1 MEVTGYNSGTVHV
14 LRQGFLPNEPFR
26 KAIAD
31 LILPGHDEP
40 RLFSVWGADE
50 RMIPASQVT
59 STQYAQQ
66 KHAAD
71 ALYEKNRHIVVQ
83 PSAEFGARMLQAGK
97 NGDQRRAA
105 IALQLVMRPAHFG
118 EFSRL
123 RSSLDALNVADRRT
137 PLGLHATQLYIDI
150 PFASLRPLDD
160 VKEGIAAIRAQL
172 PNELGARSLL
182 QLVPDPRLHGEFRT
196 YTPSQPADA
205 TYPEERA
212 S

>member
-14 LRQGFLPNEPFR
+14 LRQGFLPNEPLR
-26 KAIAD
+26 KAISD
-31 LILPGHDEP
+31 LTLPGHDEP

-50 RMIPASQVT
+50 RMVMASEVT
-59 STQYAQQ
+59 GTRYAQQ

-83 PSAEFGARMLQAGK
+83 PSAEFNARMLQAGK
-97 NGDQRRAA
+97 PGEKHRAA
-105 IALQLVMRPAHFG
+105 LALQLVMKPANFV

-123 RSSLDALNVADRRT
+123 RSALDAVKDAEHRT

-150 PFASLRPLDD
+150 PVAALRPLDE
-160 VKEGIAAIRAQL
+160 VKRGIAAIREQL
-172 PNELGARSLL
+172 PTQLGARSLL

-196 YTPSQPADA
+196 YTPRPVPEV
-205 TYPEERA
+205 TYPSERA